1 MRLIIAGSRTF
12 NDKKLLE
19 KEVDSFIE
27 EMWNGVSIANT
38 QWDEDWVVVS
48 GTCEGADLHG
58 EWYAD
63 KNGLELK
70 RFAPDWKKF
79 GKAAGPKRNT
89 EMAEY
94 ASQSKRGA
102 CIVFDRGGPG
112 SANMIK
118 QAKEYGL
125 ILKVIQV

>member
-12 NDKKLLE
+12 KDYTLLCDE
-19 KEVDSFIE
+19 TSAFIE
-27 EMWNGVSIANT
+27 DIIEDQSIKDIDAFR
-38 QWDEDWVVVS
+38 DWEIVS
-48 GTCEGADLHG
+48 GTCEGADKLG
-58 EWYAD
+58 ERYASEV
-63 KNGLELK
+63 GIGLK
-70 RFAPDWKKF
+70 RFEPDWKKF

-89 EMAEY
+89 QMAEY

-118 QAKEYGL
+118 QAKGYGL
-125 ILKVIQV
+125 ILKVIQA